1 MPPTCRNASVL
12 GISVAL
18 FSAPHDSWRA
28 PGVPQF
34 AVADLFRF
42 PTILMQR
49 REFLKHS
56 AALAALPLLRLD
68 PRSAPLHVN
77 GDRLNG
83 WLAGF
88 DRIGRTA
95 GGINRVAYSDADL
108 AGRAYVLEIFQQ
120 AGLAPRI
127 DAAGNIHGRIPGS
140 DPSLKS
146 IMIGSHV
153 DSVTDGGNF
162 DGPVGSFSALEVAR
176 SIRDN
181 NVRLRHPLDVVVWQ
195 NEEGG
200 TIGSKLAIGAL
211 TVADLD
217 KVARSGRTIREGI
230 GRVGGDVAKLGTA
243 VLVRGDIAYYLELHI
258 EQGGLLE
265 QAGVQIGVVE
275 GIVGL
280 RWFEI
285 TIAGFANHAGTTP
298 MDQRHD
304 AMLAAA
310 KFTVAVNEAV
320 RSEPGRQVAT
330 VGRVVV
336 SPNTTNVIPAQV
348 VLTVDLRDLDA
359 AKLSHFTERFERLG
373 NEIGAATGT
382 TFTFKR
388 LVDSEPALSDARV
401 MKWIDA
407 SATALGLTR
416 QRMPSGAGHD
426 AQEIARV
433 APIGMIFVPSIGGIS
448 HSPRELTRARDVA
461 NGADVLLNAVI
472 AADR

>member
-320 RSEPGRQVAT
+320 RGEPGRQVAT